1 MTAANSRTR
10 TKTTTRST
18 TSSAAKA
25 ATVGR
30 ATKKTTPTKTSAPAK
45 TAKTIK
51 TAKATNGGAP
61 AEPRFL
67 NRELSLLQFNERVLA
82 MAQNPSTPLLER
94 LRYLCIVSSNLDEFF
109 EIRVSSLK
117 EQDRLYPGMR
127 GPDGLTAAD
136 ALAQVEQAVH
146 GLVQK
151 LYALINEEV
160 QPSLR
165 SQGVY
170 LHHASEWDDAQREWA
185 HDLFVRDM
193 MPLLTPIA
201 LDPAHPF
208 PRVLNKS
215 LNFIVP
221 LSGEDAFGRKGSIAV
236 VQAPRALPRVVR
248 MPPSVAGLPHG
259 FILLTSLIRA
269 FAGELFP
276 GMEAHGVFQWR
287 VTRNSDLFVDEEEV
301 TNLRLALQGE
311 LSQRNFGSA
320 VRLEIDQLTPPH
332 IEALLQ
338 KEFGL
343 QAADTYRVN
352 GPANVARLMQI
363 CQEVDRPDL
372 LFPEFRGPVPKAFTT
387 LPHRTGAIFDLI
399 AANDQ
404 LLHHPYQS
412 FQPVIDFLTAAASDP
427 DVVAIKQTIYR
438 TGEDSELMELLL
450 AAARA
455 GKEVTVVV
463 ELMARFDEQTNIK
476 WASRLE
482 EVGAHVVYGV
492 VGHKTHAKM
501 LLVLRREQ
509 GRIRRYGHLGTGN
522 YHQRTA
528 RLYTDFG
535 LMTANPVICEDMD
548 KVFAQLTGLG
558 ARRQLNCLMQSPF
571 SLHGAVMDL
580 IKAETA
586 AAKAGK
592 KARIMAKMNS
602 LLEPQVIEALYA
614 ASAAGVKID
623 LVIRGVCALRS
634 GVPGLSENIRV
645 RSIIG
650 RFLEHSRVFYFYAS
664 GHEKVYLSSADWMD
678 RNFFRRVEVA
688 FPVLDPALKRRVI
701 RESFTLALR
710 DNVRGWLQQPDGK
723 FVQIASRSKPFSMHE
738 ELIRLL
744 GNK

>member
-1 MTAANSRTR
+1 MNKPAI
-10 TKTTTRST
+10 RSHSKSPSAKRAEIA
-18 TSSAAKA
+18 SS
-25 ATVGR
+25 
-30 ATKKTTPTKTSAPAK
+30 
-45 TAKTIK
+45 
-51 TAKATNGGAP
+51 
-61 AEPRFL
+61 EPRFL

-82 MAQNPSTPLLER
+82 MAQNPATPLLER
-94 LRYLCIVSSNLDEFF
+94 LRYLCIVGSNIDEFF

-117 EQDRLYPGMR
+117 EQERLHPTMR
-127 GPDGLTAAD
+127 GPDGLTATD
-136 ALAQVEQAVH
+136 ALARVDIAVH
-146 GLVQK
+146 AMVKK
-151 LYALINEEV
+151 LYALLNDDV
-160 QPSLR
+160 LPSLR
-165 SQGVY
+165 VQGVY
-170 LHHASEWDDAQREWA
+170 LHHASEWDETQRAWA
-185 HDLFVRDM
+185 HEVFVRDM

-248 MPPSVAGLPHG
+248 MPQEVSGLPHG

-269 FAGELFP
+269 FAEELFP
-276 GMEAHGVFQWR
+276 GMQADGVFQWR

-301 TNLRLALQGE
+301 TNLRQALQGE

-332 IEALLQ
+332 IVAMLQ
-338 KEFGL
+338 TEFGL
-343 QAADTYRVN
+343 KAVDTYRVN
-352 GPANVARLMQI
+352 GPANVSRLMQI
-363 CQEVDRPDL
+363 CEEVDRPDL
-372 LFPEFRGPVPKAFTT
+372 LFPEFHGSLPKAFDK
-387 LPHRTGAIFDLI
+387 LPHRPGAIFDLI
-399 AANDQ
+399 ADNDQ

-412 FQPVIDFLTAAASDP
+412 FQPVIDFLTTAAFDP

-438 TGEDSELMELLL
+438 TGEDSKLMELLI

-463 ELMARFDEQTNIK
+463 ELMARFDEQTNIN

-501 LLVLRREQ
+501 LLVLRREK
-509 GRIRRYGHLGTGN
+509 GLIRRYGHLGTGN
-522 YHQRTA
+522 YHPRTT

-535 LMTANPVICEDMD
+535 LMTANPTICEDMD

-558 ARRQLNCLMQSPF
+558 ARRELKMLLQAPFTMHQS
-571 SLHGAVMDL
+571 VMAL
-580 IKAETA
+580 IQAETL
-586 AAKAGK
+586 AAKSGK

-602 LLEPQVIEALYA
+602 LQEPQVIEALYL
-614 ASAAGVKID
+614 ASQAGVKVD
-623 LVIRGVCALRS
+623 LIVRGLCALRA

-650 RFLEHSRVFYFYAS
+650 RFLEHSRVFYFHAD
-664 GHEKVYLSSADWMD
+664 GQEKVYLSSADWMD

-688 FPVLDPALKRRVI
+688 FPVLEPALKRRVI
-701 RESFTLALR
+701 RESFTLALK
-710 DNVRGWLQQPDGK
+710 DNTRAWSQQPDGQ
-723 FVQIASRSKPFSMHE
+723 FVRVRSRTAAINQHD

-744 GNK
+744 GSK